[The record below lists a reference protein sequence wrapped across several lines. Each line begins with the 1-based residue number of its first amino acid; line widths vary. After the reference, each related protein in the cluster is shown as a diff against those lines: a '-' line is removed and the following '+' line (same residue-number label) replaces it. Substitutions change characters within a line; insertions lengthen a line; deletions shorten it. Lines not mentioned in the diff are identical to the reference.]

1 MLTVLGISPKQA
13 SSLPAKSHAD
23 AREDNDTRR
32 DFATVLQRQAK
43 LHRPDRAEPTQSA
56 EPGKQQ
62 TTSDAEPAPPS
73 GHRPPP
79 KAGAGPANSPAAA
92 TSALAQPTAATL
104 NRSTPATL
112 DPSAAV
118 HALVASQMAG
128 APAPV
133 SAQALTPHPPVRSG
147 AADTASQEPAAHSNR
162 RATARGSNQHRT
174 IAVRGQTDEDGR
186 PGKVDKPAKVKPAT
200 AKDAAPGSLADIRD
214 EVQPQVKPQVQPQLQ
229 PQIHPQIHPQLQPE
243 LQRELQTQFQ
253 TNLPSSLPPEQ
264 RAAPTSD
271 QLTQALMAG
280 WQPAA
285 VCPSDSSSAA
295 DPAAH
300 GTGQPAQAPTS
311 PSSLRV
317 AGTSTSAPE
326 RAGHLQVPVPLVKAL
341 GSSEPAAAQP
351 TGADAD
357 AAPLDQRRHLENP
370 AVSAPHNASNLA
382 MPIPT
387 PGPIEREV
395 MAFGLDAIRPAER
408 QPAALD
414 ATSEG
419 ATAAAAT
426 HSAKVNTNPHTSVT
440 ASPASA
446 IDRLDEPVDSP
457 AFAPALGAPVS
468 RLVRDGLH
476 SASLQLNPAG
486 MGPVSV
492 RIALEGSTAKVE
504 FQADLASTRQAIEA
518 SWPALAAA
526 LNDAGLH
533 LTGGGV
539 FEQHPDRQP
548 PREDTAPNR
557 REASPGR
564 DLASGPLNRPDRR
577 NQRRGLI
584 DLVA

>member
-1 MLTVLGISPKQA
+1 MLTVLGVSPKQA

-23 AREDNDTRR
+23 AREDSDNRR

-43 LHRPDRAEPTQSA
+43 LHRPDRTEPTRSA

-62 TTSDAEPAPPS
+62 TTSDAAPAPPS

-79 KAGAGPANSPAAA
+79 KAGAGPANSLAAA
-92 TSALAQPTAATL
+92 TSALAQPTPATL
-104 NRSTPATL
+104 NRSTPAPL

-133 SAQALTPHPPVRSG
+133 SAQALTPHPPVRSD

-174 IAVRGQTDEDGR
+174 IAVRGQPDEDGR
-186 PGKVDKPAKVKPAT
+186 PGKLDNPAKVKPAT
-200 AKDAAPGSLADIRD
+200 AKDAAPGSLADIRE
-214 EVQPQVKPQVQPQLQ
+214 EVQPQVQPQLQ
-229 PQIHPQIHPQLQPE
+229 PQIHPQLQPE
-243 LQRELQTQFQ
+243 LQTQLQTQFQ

-285 VCPSDSSSAA
+285 GSPSDSSSAA

-311 PSSLRV
+311 PSGLRV
-317 AGTSTSAPE
+317 AGTSTLALE
-326 RAGHLQVPVPLVKAL
+326 RAGHFQAPVPPVKTL
-341 GSSEPAAAQP
+341 GSSEPVAAQP
-351 TGADAD
+351 TGPDADAY

-370 AVSAPHNASNLA
+370 AVSAQHNASNSA

-395 MAFGLDAIRPAER
+395 MAFGLEAIRPAER
-408 QPAALD
+408 QPAALN

-426 HSAKVNTNPHTSVT
+426 HSAKANTNPHTSVT

-457 AFAPALGAPVS
+457 AFAPALGAQVS